1 MTYRRLVLPLSVLI
15 AALLSVTIATAQT
28 GSGYDLTWTTSNSG
42 GGTTSS
48 GGYTLNLTLGQVDAG
63 VQSGGGY
70 TLMGGF
76 WSGVSEASSGPVDHW
91 LYLPLVRR

>member
-1 MTYRRLVLPLSVLI
+1 MTYRRFVLPVAVLI

-28 GSGYDLTWTTSNSG
+28 GSGYDLTWNTLDGGSG
-42 GGTTSS
+42 ATAG
-48 GGYTLNLTLGQVDAG
+48 GGYTLDGTLGQWDAG

-76 WSGVSEASSGPVDHW
+76 WSGVSEESAVTFDHW
-91 LYLPLVRR
+91 LYLPLVQK